1 MRQRLEALKVEI
13 ELPDGNKIRFRPFAE
28 GDAEVI
34 KDVYE
39 HRHYDALHIEK
50 GMCVFDI
57 GAHIGAFTLKAAKAV
72 GSEGIVVAVEPESRN
87 FALLKENVDLNRYEN
102 VIVVRKAIANF
113 KGKTP
118 LYIGGSTLPHSI
130 VFKRPEYE
138 IVDATTFD
146 DLVREVSISP
156 DIVKIDA
163 EGASLKILE
172 NAEKLKECKR
182 IAVAAYHFAGE
193 DIRVSLKLNE
203 IGFKTETI
211 FVRGSVYRDPFSL
224 YIPVVL
230 GKRERE

>member
-87 FALLKENVDLNRYEN
+87 FALLKENVELNRYKKCDSCQESDCEFQ
-102 VIVVRKAIANF
+102 RKN
-113 KGKTP
+113 
-118 LYIGGSTLPHSI
+118 
-130 VFKRPEYE
+130 
-138 IVDATTFD
+138 
-146 DLVREVSISP
+146 
-156 DIVKIDA
+156 
-163 EGASLKILE
+163 ASLHRRKHATSL
-172 NAEKLKECKR
+172 NCLQATR
-182 IAVAAYHFAGE
+182 I
-193 DIRVSLKLNE
+193 
-203 IGFKTETI
+203 
-211 FVRGSVYRDPFSL
+211 
-224 YIPVVL
+224 
-230 GKRERE
+230 